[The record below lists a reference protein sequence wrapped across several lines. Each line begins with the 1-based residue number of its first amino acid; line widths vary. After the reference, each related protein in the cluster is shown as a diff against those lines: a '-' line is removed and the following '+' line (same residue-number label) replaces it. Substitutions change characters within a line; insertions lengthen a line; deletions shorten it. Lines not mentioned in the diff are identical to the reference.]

1 MNSSLDLYNKICYQ
15 TSEYTSKKYSTS
27 FYSSILLLHKSLH
40 QHIYNIYGFVRFA
53 DEIVDT
59 FHEYDKNFL
68 FNDFKQQTNYA
79 LEKGI
84 SLNPILQSFQQTV
97 NTYKIDRKLIDAFL
111 YSMELDLTKETYT
124 DKEYQLYIY
133 GSAEV
138 VGLMCL
144 KIFCD
149 GDEALYQ
156 SLIEPARKLG
166 AAFQKIN
173 FLRDIKA
180 DTEALGRM
188 YFPNC
193 NFENFSDSDKKEIEK
208 DIEQDFKDALF
219 GIQQLNKKSQ
229 FGVYVAYMY
238 YYKLFQKI
246 KQLNATTIL
255 NTRVRNSNFKK
266 IIIIIQSFLNYK
278 FNRL

>member
-1 MNSSLDLYNKICYQ
+1 MNSSLELYNKICNK

-27 FYSSILLLHKSLH
+27 FYSSIQLLDKSLH

-59 FHEYDKNFL
+59 FHDYDKIFL
-68 FNDFKQQTNYA
+68 FDDFKQQTKYA

-84 SLNPILQSFQQTV
+84 SLNPILQTFQQTV
-97 NTYKIDRKLIDAFL
+97 NKYKIDMELIDSFL
-111 YSMELDLTKETYT
+111 YSMELDLTKDTYT

-149 GDEALYQ
+149 GNEDLYKR
-156 SLIEPARKLG
+156 LIEPARKLG
-166 AAFQKIN
+166 SAFQKIN

-193 NFENFSDSDKKEIEK
+193 DFNSFTESDKKLIEQDIEK
-208 DIEQDFKDALF
+208 DFAEALL
-219 GIQQLNKKSQ
+219 GIKQLNKKSQ
-229 FGVYVAYMY
+229 FGVYVAYNY
-238 YYKLFQKI
+238 YYNLFIKI
-246 KQLNATTIL
+246 KQLSALKIL
-255 NTRVRNSNFKK
+255 QNRVRNSNLKK
-266 IIIIIQSFLNYK
+266 VMIIIYSYFKFKLNK
-278 FNRL
+278 L

>member
-1 MNSSLDLYNKICYQ
+1 MNSNLDLFNKICNQ
-15 TSEYTSKKYSTS
+15 TSEYTTKKYSTS
-27 FYSSILLLHKSLH
+27 FYSSIQLLDKSLH

-59 FHEYDKNFL
+59 FHDFDKSFL
-68 FNDFKQQTNYA
+68 FFDFKQQTKYA

-97 NTYKIDRKLIDAFL
+97 NSYKIDNDLIESFL
-111 YSMELDLTKETYT
+111 YSMELDLTKDTYT
-124 DKEYQLYIY
+124 DKEYKLYIY

-144 KIFCD
+144 KVFCD
-149 GDEALYQ
+149 GNDELYK

-180 DTEALGRM
+180 DKEALGRM

-193 NFENFSDSDKKEIEK
+193 DFNHFSEEDKKNIEK
-208 DIEQDFKDALF
+208 DIEQDFAEALH
-219 GIQQLNKKSQ
+219 GIKQLNKKSQ

-238 YYKLFQKI
+238 YYSL
-246 KQLNATTIL
+246 
-255 NTRVRNSNFKK
+255 FKK
-266 IIIIIQSFLNYK
+266 IKKLNAQKILKVRIRNSDFKKVIIIINSKLK

>member
-1 MNSSLDLYNKICYQ
+1 MNSNLELYNKVCHQ
-15 TSEYTSKKYSTS
+15 TSEYTTKKYSTS
-27 FYSSILLLHKSLH
+27 FYSSIQLLHKSLH
-40 QHIYNIYGFVRFA
+40 QQIYNIYGFVRFA

-59 FHEYDKNFL
+59 FHEHDKASL
-68 FNDFKQQTNYA
+68 FYDFKHQTQQA

-84 SLNPILQSFQQTV
+84 SLNPVLQSFQQTV
-97 NTYKIDRKLIDAFL
+97 RDYEIDQDLIDAFL
-111 YSMELDLTKETYT
+111 YSMELDLTKDTYT
-124 DKEYQLYIY
+124 DAEYQQYIY

-144 KIFCD
+144 KVFCE
-149 GDEALYQ
+149 GNNELYK

-180 DTEALGRM
+180 DALALGRM

-193 NFENFSDSDKKEIEK
+193 DFNTFTESDKKLIEN
-208 DIEQDFKDALF
+208 DIEQDFSEALL
-219 GIQQLNKKSQ
+219 GVKKLNKKSQ
-229 FGVYVAYMY
+229 FGVYVAFMY
-238 YYKLFQKI
+238 YYNLFTTIKKLSAQK
-246 KQLNATTIL
+246 IL

-266 IIIIIQSFLNYK
+266 GLIIIHSYLNYK
-278 FNRL
+278 LNKL